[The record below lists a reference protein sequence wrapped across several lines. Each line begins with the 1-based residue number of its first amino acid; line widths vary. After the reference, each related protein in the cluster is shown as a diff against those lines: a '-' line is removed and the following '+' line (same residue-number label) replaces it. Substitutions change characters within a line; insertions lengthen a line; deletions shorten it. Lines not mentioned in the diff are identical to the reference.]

1 MADTNITEENKDE
14 PLEPTPYENAY
25 RRTLMDE
32 DPSPETP
39 DPDILDIP
47 DGNTQEVE
55 GLIQAQDAK
64 EHDWKKRYSDLKSYH
79 DRKNNEWL
87 QQQELTEAKLKL
99 AEQKVSAPQNL
110 PKSQEELEEFK
121 KEYPDVYD
129 VVETV
134 SRLQANASV
143 KEVEDRIESLRKAER
158 EAQIR
163 TAEKEL
169 LSVHPDFLE
178 IKSDSEFLS
187 WLEEQPKSISDG
199 VYKNRT
205 DSKWAARVIDLY
217 KSDKNISQKK
227 RGRPSKAN
235 MSAAQAVTRT
245 ERVVTH
251 TSDGEKKV
259 WSSSEI
265 ARLKPHEFES
275 LEKELDKANREGRI
289 IP

>member
-1 MADTNITEENKDE
+1 MTDTDTEQEI
-14 PLEPTPYENAY
+14 LEPTPYENAY
-25 RRTLMDE
+25 RRTLMDD
-32 DPSPETP
+32 DPTPETP
-39 DPDILDIP
+39 DPELLDIP
-47 DGNTQEVE
+47 DGDTQEVE
-55 GLIQAQDAK
+55 GMIQAQDEK

-87 QQQELTEAKLKL
+87 QQNELTEAKLKL
-99 AEQKVSAPQNL
+99 AEQKASAPQNL

-134 SRLQANASV
+134 SRLQADASV
-143 KEVEDRIESLRKAER
+143 REVEERIESLRKAEK

-178 IKSDSEFLS
+178 IKSDAEFLA
-187 WLEEQPKSISDG
+187 WLDEQPKSISDG

-205 DSKWAARVIDLY
+205 DSKWAARVLDLY
-217 KSDKNISQKK
+217 KSDKDIGQKK
-227 RGRPSKAN
+227 RGRPRKSN
-235 MSAAQAVTRT
+235 VDAARAVTKT
-245 ERVVTH
+245 ERAAT
-251 TSDGEKKV
+251 TGESEKKI
-259 WSSSEI
+259 WTSSEI
-265 ARLKPHEFES
+265 ARLKPHEFMTF
-275 LEKELDKANREGRI
+275 EKEIDKANREGRI

>member
-1 MADTNITEENKDE
+1 MTDVNTEEE
-14 PLEPTPYENAY
+14 TLEPTPYDNAY
-25 RRTLMDE
+25 RRTLMDD
-32 DPSPETP
+32 DPAPEES
-39 DPDILDIP
+39 DPEILDIP
-47 DGNTQEVE
+47 NGDTPELE
-55 GLIQAQDAK
+55 GLIQAQDEK

-87 QQQELTEAKLKL
+87 QQNELTEAKLKL

-235 MSAAQAVTRT
+235 MSAAQAVTKT

>member
-1 MADTNITEENKDE
+1 MTDITESES
-14 PLEPTPYENAY
+14 LEPTPYDNAY
-25 RRTLMDE
+25 RRSLMDE

-39 DPDILDIP
+39 DPEILDIP
-47 DGNTQEVE
+47 DGDTQDVE
-55 GLIQAQDAK
+55 GLIKAQDAK

-87 QQQELTEAKLKL
+87 QQNELTEAKLKL

>member
-1 MADTNITEENKDE
+1 MTDTDTEEE
-14 PLEPTPYENAY
+14 ILEPTPYENAY
-25 RRTLMDE
+25 RRTLKD
-32 DPSPETP
+32 DVETP
-39 DPDILDIP
+39 EAPDPELLDIP
-47 DGNTQEVE
+47 DGDTQEVE
-55 GLIQAQDAK
+55 GLIQAQDEK

-87 QQQELTEAKLKL
+87 QQNELTEAKLKL
-99 AEQKVSAPQNL
+99 AEQKASAPQNL

-134 SRLQANASV
+134 SRLQADASV
-143 KEVEDRIESLRKAER
+143 REVEERIESLRKAEK

-178 IKSDSEFLS
+178 IKSDAEFLA
-187 WLEEQPKSISDG
+187 WLDEQPKSISDG

-205 DSKWAARVIDLY
+205 DSKWAARVLDLY
-217 KSDKNISQKK
+217 KSDKDIGQKK
-227 RGRPSKAN
+227 RGRPRKSN
-235 MSAAQAVTRT
+235 VDAARAVTKT
-245 ERVVTH
+245 ERAAT
-251 TSDGEKKV
+251 TGESEKKI
-259 WSSSEI
+259 WTSSEI
-265 ARLKPHEFES
+265 ARLKPHEFEAI
-275 LEKELDKANREGRI
+275 EKEIDKANREGRI

>member
-1 MADTNITEENKDE
+1 MTDITESES
-14 PLEPTPYENAY
+14 LEPTPYENAY
-25 RRTLMDE
+25 RRSLMDE

-39 DPDILDIP
+39 DPEILDIP
-47 DGNTQEVE
+47 DGDTQDVE
-55 GLIQAQDAK
+55 GLIKAQDAK

-87 QQQELTEAKLKL
+87 QQNELTEAKLKL

>member
-32 DPSPETP
+32 DPSPEEP
-39 DPDILDIP
+39 DPELLDIP
-47 DGNTQEVE
+47 DGDTQEVE

-87 QQQELTEAKLKL
+87 QQNELTEAKLKL
-99 AEQKVSAPQNL
+99 AEQKASAPQNL

-178 IKSDSEFLS
+178 IKSDSKFLE

-217 KSDKNISQKK
+217 KSDTNVGQKK

-235 MSAAQAVTRT
+235 VDAARAVTKT
-245 ERVVTH
+245 ERAAT
-251 TSDGEKKV
+251 TGESEKKI
-259 WSSSEI
+259 WTSSEI
-265 ARLKPHEFES
+265 ARLKPHEFEAI
-275 LEKELDKANREGRI
+275 EKEIDKANREGRI

>member
-178 IKSDSEFLS
+178 IKSDSKFLE

-217 KSDKNISQKK
+217 KSDTNVGQKK
-227 RGRPSKAN
+227 RGRPSKSN
-235 MSAAQAVTRT
+235 VDAARAVTKT
-245 ERVVTH
+245 ERAAT
-251 TSDGEKKV
+251 TGESEKKI
-259 WSSSEI
+259 WTSSEI
-265 ARLKPHEFES
+265 ARLKPHEFAA
-275 LEKELDKANREGRI
+275 LEKEIDKANREGRI
-289 IP
+289 TP

>member
-1 MADTNITEENKDE
+1 MTDITESEL
-14 PLEPTPYENAY
+14 LEPTPYDNAY
-25 RRTLMDE
+25 RRTLMDA

-39 DPDILDIP
+39 DPELLDIP
-47 DGNTQEVE
+47 DGDTQEAE
-55 GLIQAQDAK
+55 GLIKAQDAK

-79 DRKNNEWL
+79 DRKNNEWT
-87 QQQELTEAKLKL
+87 QQNELTEAKLKL

-178 IKSDSEFLS
+178 IKSDSEFLT

-205 DSKWAARVIDLY
+205 DFKWAARVIDLY
-217 KSDKNISQKK
+217 KSDTNIGQKK

-235 MSAAQAVTRT
+235 VEAARAVTKT
-245 ERVVTH
+245 ERAVT
-251 TSDGEKKV
+251 TGEGEKKV

-265 ARLKPHEFES
+265 ARLKPHEFET
-275 LEKELDKANREGRI
+275 LEKEIDKANREGRI
-289 IP
+289 TP

>member
-1 MADTNITEENKDE
+1 
-14 PLEPTPYENAY
+14 
-25 RRTLMDE
+25 MDE

-39 DPDILDIP
+39 DPEILDIP
-47 DGNTQEVE
+47 DGDTQDVE
-55 GLIQAQDAK
+55 GLIKAQDAK

-87 QQQELTEAKLKL
+87 QQNELTEAKLKL

-235 MSAAQAVTRT
+235 MSAAQAVTKT

>member
-1 MADTNITEENKDE
+1 MTDIDTEEGV
-14 PLEPTPYENAY
+14 LTPTPYENAY
-25 RRTLMDE
+25 RRTLMDD
-32 DPSPETP
+32 DPSPETS
-39 DPDILDIP
+39 DPELLDIP
-47 DGNTQEVE
+47 NGDTQEVE
-55 GLIQAQDAK
+55 GLVQAQDAK

-87 QQQELTEAKLKL
+87 QNQELTEAKLKL
-99 AEQKVSAPQNL
+99 AEQKASAPQNL
-110 PKSQEELEEFK
+110 PKSQEELEDFK

-134 SRLQANASV
+134 SRLQADASV
-143 KEVEDRIESLRKAER
+143 RDVEERIESLRKTEQ

-178 IKSDSEFLS
+178 IKSDSEFLA
-187 WLEEQPKSISDG
+187 WLEEQPKNISDG

-205 DSKWAARVIDLY
+205 DSKWAARVLDLY
-217 KSDKNISQKK
+217 KADKDIGQKK
-227 RGRPSKAN
+227 RGRPRKDHVE
-235 MSAAQAVTRT
+235 AAKAVTKT
-245 ERVVTH
+245 ERAVT
-251 TSDGEKKV
+251 TGEVEKKI
-259 WSSSEI
+259 WTSSEI
-265 ARLKPHEFES
+265 ARLKPHEYES

>member
-1 MADTNITEENKDE
+1 MTDITESES
-14 PLEPTPYENAY
+14 LEPTPYENAY
-25 RRTLMDE
+25 RRSLMDE

-39 DPDILDIP
+39 DPEILDIP
-47 DGNTQEVE
+47 DGDTQDVE
-55 GLIQAQDAK
+55 GLIKAQDAK

-87 QQQELTEAKLKL
+87 QQNELTEAKLKL

-235 MSAAQAVTRT
+235 MSAAQAVTKT

>member
-1 MADTNITEENKDE
+1 MTDITESES
-14 PLEPTPYENAY
+14 LEPTPYENAY
-25 RRTLMDE
+25 RRSLMDE

-39 DPDILDIP
+39 DPEILDIP
-47 DGNTQEVE
+47 DGDTQDVE
-55 GLIQAQDAK
+55 GLIKAQDEK

-87 QQQELTEAKLKL
+87 QQNELTEAKLKL

-143 KEVEDRIESLRKAER
+143 KEVEDRIESLRKAEQ

-235 MSAAQAVTRT
+235 MSAAQAVTKT

>member
-1 MADTNITEENKDE
+1 MTDITESES
-14 PLEPTPYENAY
+14 LEPTPYENAY
-25 RRTLMDE
+25 RRSLMDE

-39 DPDILDIP
+39 DPEILDIP
-47 DGNTQEVE
+47 DGDTQDVE
-55 GLIQAQDAK
+55 GLIKAQDEK

-87 QQQELTEAKLKL
+87 QQNELTEAKLKL

-178 IKSDSEFLS
+178 IKSDSEFLT

-235 MSAAQAVTRT
+235 MSAAQAVTKT

>member
-1 MADTNITEENKDE
+1 MTDITESES
-14 PLEPTPYENAY
+14 LEPTPYENAY
-25 RRTLMDE
+25 RRSLMDE

-39 DPDILDIP
+39 DPEILDIP
-47 DGNTQEVE
+47 DGDTQDVE
-55 GLIQAQDAK
+55 GLIKAQDAK

-79 DRKNNEWL
+79 DRKNNEWT
-87 QQQELTEAKLKL
+87 QQNELTEAKLKL

-227 RGRPSKAN
+227 RGRPSKA
-235 MSAAQAVTRT
+235 AAQAVTKT

>member
-1 MADTNITEENKDE
+1 MTDITESEL
-14 PLEPTPYENAY
+14 LEPTPYDNAY
-25 RRTLMDE
+25 RRTLMDA

-39 DPDILDIP
+39 DPELLDIP
-47 DGNTQEVE
+47 DGDTQEAE
-55 GLIQAQDAK
+55 GLIKAQDAK

-79 DRKNNEWL
+79 DRKNNEWT
-87 QQQELTEAKLKL
+87 QQNELTEAKLKL

-134 SRLQANASV
+134 SRLQASASV
-143 KEVEDRIESLRKAER
+143 KEVQDRIESLRKAER

-205 DSKWAARVIDLY
+205 DFKWAARVIDLY
-217 KSDKNISQKK
+217 KSDTNIGQKK
-227 RGRPSKAN
+227 EEDQVKQ
-235 MSAAQAVTRT
+235 M
-245 ERVVTH
+245 
-251 TSDGEKKV
+251 
-259 WSSSEI
+259 
-265 ARLKPHEFES
+265 
-275 LEKELDKANREGRI
+275 
-289 IP
+289 

>member
-1 MADTNITEENKDE
+1 MTDTDTEQEI
-14 PLEPTPYENAY
+14 LEPTPYENAY
-25 RRTLMDE
+25 RRTLMDD
-32 DPSPETP
+32 DPTPETP
-39 DPDILDIP
+39 DPELLDIP
-47 DGNTQEVE
+47 DGDTQEVE
-55 GLIQAQDAK
+55 GMIQAQDEK

-87 QQQELTEAKLKL
+87 QQNELTEAKLKL
-99 AEQKVSAPQNL
+99 AEQKASAPQNL

-134 SRLQANASV
+134 SRLQADASV
-143 KEVEDRIESLRKAER
+143 REVEERIESLRKAEK

-178 IKSDSEFLS
+178 IKSDAEFLA
-187 WLEEQPKSISDG
+187 WLDEQPKSISDG

-205 DSKWAARVIDLY
+205 DSKWAARVLDLY
-217 KSDKNISQKK
+217 KSDKDIGQKK
-227 RGRPSKAN
+227 RGRPRKSN
-235 MSAAQAVTRT
+235 VDAARAVTKT
-245 ERVVTH
+245 ERAAT
-251 TSDGEKKV
+251 TGESEKKI
-259 WSSSEI
+259 WTSSEI
-265 ARLKPHEFES
+265 ARLKPHEFEAI
-275 LEKELDKANREGRI
+275 EKEIDKANREGRI

>member
-1 MADTNITEENKDE
+1 MTDITESES
-14 PLEPTPYENAY
+14 LEPTPYENAY
-25 RRTLMDE
+25 RRSLMDE

-39 DPDILDIP
+39 DPEILDIP
-47 DGNTQEVE
+47 DGDTQDVE
-55 GLIQAQDAK
+55 GLIKAQDAK

-79 DRKNNEWL
+79 DRKNNEWT
-87 QQQELTEAKLKL
+87 QQNELTEAKLKL

>member
-1 MADTNITEENKDE
+1 MTDITESES
-14 PLEPTPYENAY
+14 LEPTPYENAY
-25 RRTLMDE
+25 RRSLMDE

-39 DPDILDIP
+39 DPEILDIP
-47 DGNTQEVE
+47 DGDTQDVE
-55 GLIQAQDAK
+55 GLIKAQDAK

-79 DRKNNEWL
+79 DRKNNEWT
-87 QQQELTEAKLKL
+87 QQNELTEAKLKL

-235 MSAAQAVTRT
+235 MSAAQAVTKT